1 MTQLTP
7 NTKAKLSETIRRL
20 WNDLPEALRNGVE
33 STYRLSLPAAKAGL
47 TQEHLIKRQRLE
59 QWLEEQVRAETG
71 GDATKA
77 WRRHRQSAEKLAA
90 ATLLNRLVVIKQ
102 MEAMGLIR
110 PMVVT
115 GGWQSKGYREFRESA
130 PDLCRDETEGF
141 GTLLKLMY
149 DELALEMPG
158 LFGKV
163 GITSLIPIPPSALR
177 LVVEALDAPAL
188 AAAWQ
193 DDTTL
198 GWVYQYWNDPERE
211 ALDAK
216 LSKGGK
222 LEPHEIASKTQMFT
236 ERYMVEWLLHN
247 SLGQQWL
254 AICHQ
259 NGWVPE
265 VEADGTLTRL
275 EERRKIW
282 REKRE
287 RGEVALDELM
297 PIETEQEE
305 RWKYW
310 VPQPALAPLSRS
322 GSGAGDEGKASIR
335 DLKIFDPACGSGHF
349 LIIAFDLLFA
359 FYQEEARH
367 RGVDWSDQEI
377 VEAIAASNLHG
388 LDLDPRAVQIAAAA
402 LYLKAKALCPKAKL
416 TVVNLVASNL
426 NLAALPEEDPALVE
440 LRHEVTLATGIPEEL
455 TDRIVHGLK
464 GADTWGSLLKVD
476 KAVDDAIRDYGR
488 GLWRQRQTSTFD
500 ADYKAVPDDP
510 NGSAKINLT
519 GLTADEQQ
527 QLKES
532 LQERIEKFLAQ
543 HTRSDDLGLRLRGEQ
558 LAAGVRFLRLVR
570 EGSYDLV
577 IGNPPYQGTSKMKDA
592 QYVANNYSKAK
603 ADLYAA
609 FLQRGLELTKRSGLS
624 ALLTMRNWMF
634 ISQYSDVREFL
645 IDNYDLRLIGD
656 LETGAF
662 EEVSAAQ
669 VILSVAMTVFRRTKP
684 IEQAG
689 IALRPAPG
697 DIKSEGNTDR
707 KRAALLSH
715 VGRFE
720 FQSQAFNIIK
730 DKPIVYWWSQDFLNK
745 YSETPKMEED
755 APVRAGMQ
763 TSNNVRFL
771 RLPWEINPE
780 HIDKR
785 REVDDSGEPK
795 KYRWAAYIKGAAGKS
810 WYEPLSSVILWENS
824 ALEKQVVYDYLES
837 NGGGNGTPSRQLY
850 FTIGAAYSKIGS
862 FFTARK
868 HRFRS
873 VIGDAGASVF
883 TRDVENL
890 VCLMNSRVSKEIL
903 TSFNPT
909 VNFQTGDVKRLPL
922 FPIESAAEIFAQLDR
937 AFTEHEAARE
947 TSVEFKQPG
956 PSCWAYAQA
965 WAQRA
970 VDREPGQP
978 LPEWNPVY
986 EAPPAKNWV
995 SYAIGIALGRLGA
1008 NGEGIL
1014 SPPSSI
1020 DAKDS
1025 GNWLP
1030 DGILYL
1036 SAYSGKRSDSID
1048 SLNHPAAKSIHDAW
1062 AEHGTAIAK
1071 GTSLHEWL
1079 RLNFFPDVHLKMYG
1093 TKDSKRP
1100 IYFPFSSANKNFVA
1114 FINIH
1119 RWSANTLKILLS
1131 DFLLEDL
1138 RNLEGETA
1146 DLLDDMGKGD
1156 SQQQAKVEE
1165 RRATVQPL
1173 YTELKNF
1180 VDLVRQCAEQ
1190 GPLAAD
1196 HTDPPREA
1204 NAPFVMD
1211 LDDGVMIN
1219 SAALWPLL
1227 EPQWSKPKA
1236 WWSELCKAEGK
1247 KDYDWSHLAARYFP
1261 ARVDEKCRIDPSL
1274 AVAHGVF
1281 WKYHPAKAYEWEL
1294 RLKDE
1299 IGPDFTIDE
1308 DQSDTL
1314 RKEFE
1319 DNHPELVAALIEKE
1333 QQRRERER
1341 RKEQRSSVLGPLF
1354 TSEDHEET
1362 ETQQEELK

>member
-1 MTQLTP
+1 MSQLTSDA
-7 NTKAKLSETIRRL
+7 KIKLSATIRRL
-20 WNDLPEALRNGVE
+20 RSGLLEALHNGVE
-33 STYRLSLPAAKAGL
+33 STYRLSLSVDKAGL
-47 TQEHLIKRQRLE
+47 AQEHLIKRQRLE

-71 GDATKA
+71 GNATKA
-77 WRRHRQSAEKLAA
+77 WQRHRQSAEKLAA

-216 LSKGGK
+216 LNKGGK
-222 LEPHEIASKTQMFT
+222 VEPHEIASKTQMFT

-297 PIETEQEE
+297 PTETEQEE

-310 VPQPALAPLSRS
+310 VPQPALAPLSQS
-322 GSGAGDEGKASIR
+322 GKGAGGEGKASIR
-335 DLKIFDPACGSGHF
+335 DLKTFDPACGSGHF
-349 LIIAFDLLFA
+349 LVIAFGLLFA

-367 RGVDWSDQEI
+367 RGVGWSDQEI
-377 VEAIAASNLHG
+377 VEAIAENNLHG

-416 TVVNLVASNL
+416 KVVNLVASNL
-426 NLAALPEEDPALVE
+426 NLAALPENDPALVE

-455 TDRIVHGLK
+455 TNRIVHGLK

-488 GLWRQRQTSTFD
+488 GLWRQRQTSAFD

-510 NGSAKINLT
+510 NGSAKINLA

-577 IGNPPYQGTSKMKDA
+577 IGNPPYQGTSKMQDA
-592 QYVANNYSKAK
+592 RYVAVHYPLAK

-609 FLQRGLELTKRSGLS
+609 FLQRGLELAKLGGLS

-634 ISQYSDVREFL
+634 INQFSNIREFL
-645 IDNYDLRLIGD
+645 IDIYDLRILGD
-656 LETGAF
+656 IDRGGF
-662 EEVSAAQ
+662 EDIPDEVVST
-669 VILSVAMTVFRRTKP
+669 VMSVFRRADPTEEP
-684 IEQAG
+684 S
-689 IALRPAPG
+689 IATQPTPL
-697 DIKSEGNTDR
+697 DDNTRDNQRTNR
-707 KRAALLSH
+707 KRAAMLAQ
-715 VGRFE
+715 VGRYE
-720 FQSQAFNIIK
+720 FQTQHLNIIK
-730 DKPIVYWWSQDFLNK
+730 KKPFVYWWNK
-745 YSETPKMEED
+745 SSLVSYAESTKIESDSPARKGINTGD
-755 APVRAGMQ
+755 
-763 TSNNVRFL
+763 NLRFL
-771 RLPWEINPE
+771 RHPF
-780 HIDKR
+780 
-785 REVDDSGEPK
+785 EVDLSSTSCTRFFK
-795 KYRWAAYIKGAAGKS
+795 KSQSEYQFFYTWHPYIKGAAGKKWFEDLQWIVNWKNS
-810 WYEPLSSVILWENS
+810 GLEIKILATTGLGANIRNESYFFRPGVAFSMIGSGFSGRLHRYPSVIDGKGSSIYSDQPNNTVCLLNS
-824 ALEKQVVYDYLES
+824 KVSKQVMASL
-837 NGGGNGTPSRQLY
+837 NPG
-850 FTIGAAYSKIGS
+850 IG
-862 FFTARK
+862 FE
-868 HRFRS
+868 
-873 VIGDAGASVF
+873 IGD
-883 TRDVENL
+883 
-890 VCLMNSRVSKEIL
+890 
-903 TSFNPT
+903 
-909 VNFQTGDVKRLPL
+909 VNRLPL
-922 FPIESAAEIFAQLDR
+922 FPIESADEILAQLDR

-956 PSCWAYAQA
+956 PSCWAYAQD

-970 VDREPGQP
+970 VDRESGEP
-978 LPEWNPVY
+978 LPEWQPVY
-986 EAPPAKNWV
+986 VPPSAQSWV
-995 SYAIGIALGRLGA
+995 SYAVGVALGRFPL
-1008 NGEGIL
+1008 NSL
-1014 SPPSSI
+1014 SSPPAPTHATEPEPESE
-1020 DAKDS
+1020 A
-1025 GNWLP
+1025 LP
-1030 DGILYL
+1030 HGILYL
-1036 SAYSGKRSDSID
+1036 SAYSGSRTDSID
-1048 SLNHPAAKSIHDAW
+1048 SLNHPAAQPIHAAW
-1062 AEHGTAIAK
+1062 AKYGGAIARGK
-1071 GTSLHEWL
+1071 TLHDWL
-1079 RLNFFPDVHLKMYG
+1079 RLNFFPDVHLKLYG
-1093 TKDSKRP
+1093 TKDAKRP
-1100 IYFPFSSANKNFVA
+1100 IYFPLSSANKNFVA

-1119 RWSANTLKILLS
+1119 RWSTNTLQTLLA
-1131 DFLLEDL
+1131 DYLLQDL

-1146 DLLDDMGKGD
+1146 DLLDSIGQGD
-1156 SQQQAKVEE
+1156 SKQQSKTEE
-1165 RRATVQPL
+1165 RRTLVQAL
-1173 YTELKNF
+1173 YTELQTF
-1180 VDLVRQCAEQ
+1180 VDRVRQCAEQ
-1190 GPLAAD
+1190 GPPAA
-1196 HTDPPREA
+1196 HPSDPLRQA
-1204 NAPFVMD
+1204 NAPFSMD

-1247 KDYDWSHLAARYFP
+1247 KDYDWSHLAACYFP
-1261 ARVDEKCRIDPSL
+1261 ARVDEKCQIDPSL

-1281 WKYHPAKAYEWEL
+1281 WKYHTAKAYEWEL
-1294 RLKDE
+1294 RLQDE
-1299 IGPDFTIDE
+1299 IGPDCTIDE
-1308 DQSDTL
+1308 DGSNDL
-1314 RKEFE
+1314 RQAFE
-1319 DNHPELVAALIEKE
+1319 ADHPDQVTALKEKE
-1333 QQRRERER
+1333 AKRRERKYKKQAEG
-1341 RKEQRSSVLGPLF
+1341 QLALSI
-1354 TSEDHEET
+1354 EE
-1362 ETQQEELK
+1362 E